1 MPDPTDDIVEIPVPV
16 SAVESDGQPVEESDP
31 MADPVDLSPNV
42 ANIMLS
48 RSLQVGGLIETNSAE
63 INKLLTFDHLE
74 NKRMVSLQQSL
85 GAREVQSKETPGG
98 PANANK
104 P

>member
-1 MPDPTDDIVEIPVPV
+1 
-16 SAVESDGQPVEESDP
+16 
-31 MADPVDLSPNV
+31 MAEPVDLSPNV
-42 ANIMLS
+42 SNIMLS
-48 RSLQVGGLIETNSAE
+48 RSLQVGGVVEANLAE

-74 NKRMVSLQQSL
+74 NKRMVSLQSAL

-98 PANANK
+98 PGNANK

>member
-1 MPDPTDDIVEIPVPV
+1 MMPDE
-16 SAVESDGQPVEESDP
+16 VESVIPALSGTEDCK

-42 ANIMLS
+42 ANVMMT
-48 RSLQVGGLIETNSAE
+48 RTLQVGGLVESNLAE

-74 NKRMVSLQQSL
+74 NKRMVSMQQAL
-85 GAREVQSKETPGG
+85 GVREVQAKVTPGG
-98 PANANK
+98 PSPAT